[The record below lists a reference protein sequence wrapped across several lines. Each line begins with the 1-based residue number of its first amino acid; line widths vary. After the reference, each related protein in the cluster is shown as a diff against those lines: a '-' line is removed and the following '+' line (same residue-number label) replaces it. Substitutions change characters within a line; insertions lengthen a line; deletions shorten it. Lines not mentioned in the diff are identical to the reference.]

1 MHWLLIFF
9 KNYFLIFF
17 ILLFEHWFRKENS
30 LFFFYQKIVMNEYE
44 MTTHKIRS
52 ILYMLTL
59 TLLSIRVPWWTWTT
73 THVNPEKKPIS
84 LIAFDVI
91 KLDNEFH
98 YTEVWKKK
106 WSRGKYFCDSNT
118 THLLWRTNNKYFS
131 LSLLWIC
138 NIWLNQSYTIGLSYT
153 V

>member
-30 LFFFYQKIVMNEYE
+30 LFFYQKIVMNEYE

-52 ILYMLTL
+52 ISYMLTL

-73 THVNPEKKPIS
+73 TLVNPENKTIS

-98 YTEVWKKK
+98 YTEVW
-106 WSRGKYFCDSNT
+106 GKNDLEENISVIQLRHICCGEQTIST
-118 THLLWRTNNKYFS
+118 S
-131 LSLLWIC
+131 LYRCYESV
-138 NIWLNQSYTIGLSYT
+138 TFG
-153 V
+153 

>member
-30 LFFFYQKIVMNEYE
+30 LFFYQKIVMNEYE

-73 THVNPEKKPIS
+73 TLVNPENKTIS

-98 YTEVWKKK
+98 YTEVW
-106 WSRGKYFCDSNT
+106 GKNDLEENISVIQLRHICCGEQTIST
-118 THLLWRTNNKYFS
+118 S
-131 LSLLWIC
+131 LCRC
-138 NIWLNQSYTIGLSYT
+138 NIWLN
-153 V
+153 

>member
-73 THVNPEKKPIS
+73 TLVNPENKTIS

-98 YTEVWKKK
+98 YTEVWGKK
-106 WSRGKYFCDSNT
+106 WSRGKYFCNSIT

-131 LSLLWIC
+131 LSLIWIC
-138 NIWLNQSYTIGLSYT
+138 NIWLN
-153 V
+153 

>member
-30 LFFFYQKIVMNEYE
+30 LFFYQKIVMNEYE

-73 THVNPEKKPIS
+73 TLVNPENKTIS

-98 YTEVWKKK
+98 YTEVWEKNDLKE
-106 WSRGKYFCDSNT
+106 
-118 THLLWRTNNKYFS
+118 NNS
-131 LSLLWIC
+131 VIQLRHIC
-138 NIWLNQSYTIGLSYT
+138 CGEQTISTFLCRWYESVTFG
-153 V
+153 

>member
-9 KNYFLIFF
+9 KNYFLIFLSYCLNIGF
-17 ILLFEHWFRKENS
+17 AKKTVY
-30 LFFFYQKIVMNEYE
+30 FFYQKIVMNEYE

-73 THVNPEKKPIS
+73 TLVNSENKTIS

-98 YTEVWKKK
+98 YTEVWEKNDLEENI
-106 WSRGKYFCDSNT
+106 SVIQLR
-118 THLLWRTNNKYFS
+118 H
-131 LSLLWIC
+131 IC
-138 NIWLNQSYTIGLSYT
+138 CGEQTISTFLCRWYESVTFG
-153 V
+153 